1 MLVATD
7 VIHLE
12 GDVLGAAARAVGN
25 VGIGLLLHH
34 AIAWAWR
41 SVRTG
46 TDFA

>member
-12 GDVLGAAARAVGN
+12 GDVLGAAALAVGN
-25 VGIGLLLHH
+25 VGVGVLLHH

-41 SVRTG
+41 SARTT
-46 TDFA
+46 TDPA